1 MAGRD
6 WNSDMEVGKVFQ
18 EDSSMQKILH
28 DTEERADVKG
38 IIRVCRG
45 DLVTKLCLTLSTP
58 WTVAHEVP
66 LSMGFLRQ
74 ESWSGL
80 PFLSPGDLSDP
91 EIEPRFPALHADSLQ
106 HQRTVAHS
114 KEKRGQFGYF
124 SLT

>member
-58 WTVAHEVP
+58 WTVAHQPP
-66 LSMGFLRQ
+66 LSVGISR
-74 ESWSGL
+74 EECWSVL
-80 PFLSPGDLSDP
+80 PFPSPGDQ
-91 EIEPRFPALHADSLQ
+91 PRD
-106 HQRTVAHS
+106 
-114 KEKRGQFGYF
+114 
-124 SLT
+124 

>member
-58 WTVAHEVP
+58 WTVAHQPP
-66 LSMGFLRQ
+66 LSVGFPRQ
-74 ESWSGL
+74 EHWSGL
-80 PFLSPGDLSDP
+80 PFPSPGDLPDP
-91 EIEPRFPALHADSLQ
+91 GIKPRSPPALQADSL
-106 HQRTVAHS
+106 
-114 KEKRGQFGYF
+114 
-124 SLT
+124 LTEPLRKPTSVQGLC